1 MVKSKTRSRIHQ
13 VPAILKMRGFLM
25 DPLLRVPPSFSL
37 EKFLFFEFFFPIVI
51 DSLRETLSIAV
62 SITSIGLAVLE
73 IFQF

>member
-1 MVKSKTRSRIHQ
+1 MKLEEGHEMFDNKFFVTS
-13 VPAILKMRGFLM
+13 FLRHLN
-25 DPLLRVPPSFSL
+25 PLRVPPPSFSL